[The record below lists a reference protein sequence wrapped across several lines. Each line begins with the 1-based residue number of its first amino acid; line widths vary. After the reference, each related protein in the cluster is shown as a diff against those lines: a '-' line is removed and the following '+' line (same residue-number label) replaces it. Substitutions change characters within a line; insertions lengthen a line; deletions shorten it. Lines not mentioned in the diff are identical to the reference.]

1 MSGPAS
7 RLRTFWV
14 SAIFARGRGTAGPAA
29 VFIKHDDERPG
40 QRYIGP
46 QYPQGSRRSRP
57 QSNRRERRVASALR
71 RRIDLMFADLICR
84 PTGMDGRPCR
94 TVPAAI
100 GPA

>member
-1 MSGPAS
+1 M
-7 RLRTFWV
+7 
-14 SAIFARGRGTAGPAA
+14 
-29 VFIKHDDERPG
+29 FIKHDDERPG

-46 QYPQGSRRSRP
+46 QYPQGSRRGRP
-57 QSNRRERRVASALR
+57 HGNRRERRVASALR
-71 RRIDLMFADLICR
+71 RRIDLMLADLICR